1 VYKIT
6 DTEGNDVTK
15 AYARPEM
22 ALSEWLRDHTMT
34 VLFRYE
40 MWVGI
45 NEHDWLTEGIPLD
58 EWVHEEAEFST
69 NCKNHKI
76 KI

>member
-1 VYKIT
+1 MYKIT
-6 DTEGNDVTK
+6 DTEGNDVTE

-22 ALSEWLRDHTMT
+22 ALSEWLRDHIMT
-34 VLFRYE
+34 VLYNYE
-40 MWVGI
+40 IWVGI
-45 NEHDWLTEGIPLD
+45 GDYDWFCSVPLD

-69 NCKNHKI
+69 DCKNHKI